1 MTGRARR
8 IDAHQH
14 FWDLTTGGY
23 DWPTAA
29 DGPIFRTFTPDDLA
43 PELAEARIDATVLVQ
58 TTDTLADTDAMIR
71 ARRDHPWIAGIVGW
85 APLTDVRQA
94 AVEIESRLADGIR
107 GLRHLVHRL
116 PDPDWL
122 LRPDVGE
129 GLTLLASYGLTFDV
143 VAVFPNHLRHV
154 PTLAD
159 RHPDLTLVIDHLGK
173 PPIRGEGW
181 STWRTEMMEA
191 AARPNVVAK
200 ISGLDTAA
208 GPGWTTAEIQPTVD
222 VALEAFGPTRL
233 MFGSDWP
240 VCRRVSTYGQVV
252 GATSTWVEGLGTE
265 ERDAI
270 LGGTAARAYRL

>member
-1 MTGRARR
+1 MTGRAWR

-14 FWDLTTGGY
+14 FWDLTTGAY

-29 DGPIFRTFTPDDLA
+29 DAAIFRTFAPNDLA
-43 PELAEARIDATVLVQ
+43 PELAETGVDATVLVQ
-58 TTDTLADTDAMIR
+58 TTDTIADTDAMIR
-71 ARRDHPWIAGIVGW
+71 ARSDHPWIAGIVGW
-85 APLTDVRQA
+85 APLTEVRQA

-107 GLRHLVHRL
+107 GIRHLVHRL

-129 GLTLLASYGLTFDV
+129 GLTLLASYDLSFDV

-159 RHPDLTLVIDHLGK
+159 RHPDLTLIIDHLAK

-181 STWRTEMMEA
+181 STWRAEMAAA

-208 GPGWTTAEIQPTVD
+208 GPGWTMAEIQPAVD
-222 VALEAFGPTRL
+222 VALETFGPTRL

-240 VCRRVSTYGQVV
+240 VCRLVSTYGEVVRATGRWV
-252 GATSTWVEGLGTE
+252 GALGTE
-265 ERDAI
+265 EQDAI
-270 LGGTAARAYRL
+270 LGGTAARVYRL